1 MNGLRAPLLAVSIAL
16 LGIVLLV
23 SGQVIL
29 AGAGPLTGYQRMEG
43 LLGLGASAAG
53 LAVVGWWLAAIVL
66 ALAGEVLNWA
76 GEQQAARITAIL
88 TPAFMKQ
95 LAAAVVG
102 LQLVG
107 GIPATMA
114 HGFLGHPVTAPART
128 TPEDPAHAANT
139 STVAPGQDRRPVS
152 PQWKPVPAPADGG
165 PLLSGPHRSAA
176 GAATGTGPGQVVVTP
191 GDSLWTI
198 AAHHLGPFATDVE
211 IAASWPSWYRANRQ
225 VIGADPH
232 LLLPG
237 QLLQVPPTT
246 R

>member
-1 MNGLRAPLLAVSIAL
+1 MNGLRAPSLAVSIAL
-16 LGIVLLV
+16 LGILLLV

-29 AGAGPLTGYQRMEG
+29 AGAGPLTGYQRLEG
-43 LLGLGASAAG
+43 LLGLCASAAG
-53 LAVVGWWLAAIVL
+53 LAVVGWWLAALVL
-66 ALAGEVLNWA
+66 AFTSEALTRAGW
-76 GEQQAARITAIL
+76 QQAARITAIL

-102 LQLVG
+102 LQLVS
-107 GIPATMA
+107 GIPVTMA
-114 HGFLGHPVTAPART
+114 HGLSGHPVTAAART
-128 TPEDPAHAANT
+128 THEDIADTANT
-139 STVAPGQDRRPVS
+139 STAAPGQDRRMVS

-165 PLLSGPHRSAA
+165 PLLPGQHRSAA
-176 GAATGTGPGQVVVTP
+176 GASTDTGPGLVVVTP

-225 VIGADPH
+225 VIGDDPH